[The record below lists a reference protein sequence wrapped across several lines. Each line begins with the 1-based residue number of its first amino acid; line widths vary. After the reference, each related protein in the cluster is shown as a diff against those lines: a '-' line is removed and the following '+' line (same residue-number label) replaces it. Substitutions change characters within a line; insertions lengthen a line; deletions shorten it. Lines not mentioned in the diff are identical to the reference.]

1 MTIDL
6 YYLPPSP
13 PSRAVILLAKALGI
27 HLNLKVIDVSKGEQ
41 LSPEFIKINPQH
53 TLPTIDDNGFIL
65 TESRAIMGYLVDKY
79 AKNDSLYPKDP
90 KQKALV
96 DEKLYFD
103 LTRLYYNI
111 FNAYIFVTFG
121 MSNVVD
127 EDKVKQIERAF
138 EMLNIYL
145 GTSEFVAGENLTIAD
160 FSIVISVGLAEIF
173 GFDITAYDNVV
184 SWYERCKE
192 ALEKYGY
199 EQVNAPA
206 QLLGEWFRANLE
218 AV

>member
-6 YYLPPSP
+6 YYLSLSP
-13 PSRAVILLAKALGI
+13 PSRAVILLTKALGI

-41 LSPEFIKINPQH
+41 YKSKFIKVNPQH
-53 TLPTIDDNGFIL
+53 TVPTIDDNGFIL

-90 KQKALV
+90 KQRGIV
-96 DEKLYFD
+96 DERLYFD

-111 FNAYIFVTFG
+111 FNAYIFVAFG
-121 MSNVVD
+121 MSNSVD
-127 EDKVKQIERAF
+127 DDKVKQIARGF
-138 EMLNIYL
+138 EILNTYL
-145 GTSEFVAGENLTIAD
+145 ENSEFVAGENLTIAD

-184 SWYERCKE
+184 DWYNRCKE

-199 EQVNAPA
+199 EKVNAPA
-206 QLLGEWFRANLE
+206 ELLGEWFRANSQ
-218 AV
+218 